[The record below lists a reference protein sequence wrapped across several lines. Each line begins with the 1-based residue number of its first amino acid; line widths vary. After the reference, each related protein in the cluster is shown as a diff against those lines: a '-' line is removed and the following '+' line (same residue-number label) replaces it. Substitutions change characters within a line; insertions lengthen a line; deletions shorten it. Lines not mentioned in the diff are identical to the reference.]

1 MLRAPRITR
10 AQAIALPRPQ
20 LAVTSEWI
28 VAGIAL
34 TLLLAG
40 LLVP

>member
-1 MLRAPRITR
+1 MLRASRITR
-10 AQAIALPRPQ
+10 AQVVALPRTQ
-20 LAVTSEWI
+20 VAVTSEWI

-40 LLVP
+40 LLLP